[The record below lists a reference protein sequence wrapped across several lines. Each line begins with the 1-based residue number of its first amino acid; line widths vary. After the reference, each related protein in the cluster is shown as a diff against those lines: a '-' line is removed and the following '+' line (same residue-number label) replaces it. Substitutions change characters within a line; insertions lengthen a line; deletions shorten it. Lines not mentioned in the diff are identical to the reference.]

1 MMYFS
6 LHHLDAKF
14 TAYDQTSA
22 LFHHSYYIVY
32 YTYLTTLAAY
42 TNAYPTTFP
51 EGCRKAM
58 RHHSDL

>member
-6 LHHLDAKF
+6 LHLDGKL

-22 LFHHSYYIVY
+22 LLYYIVY

-51 EGCRKAM
+51 EGR
-58 RHHSDL
+58 